1 MTPTS
6 EPGRVPR
13 TCLACLPWHALSRPS
28 LPVEVLRSACAERGL
43 PVPAAY
49 HGGLRFAEFLLDR
62 SDGRLSPYEYHA
74 VAETGWTHALG
85 DWVFTGAL
93 NGARFGRDA
102 MLRYAARLD
111 LPMRSV
117 TAMREYADDFVD
129 LVVDELVALD
139 VDLVGFTTT
148 FMQNVPS
155 LAVARRLKRRRPE
168 VTVLFGGGNCDGP
181 MGAALHREFGFL
193 DLVLRGEADETFP
206 LLLRA
211 LAAGPDAALAEV
223 PGLCWRDAD
232 GRSRVNSAPA
242 RLVPPAAMAAPDFDD
257 WFARFDA
264 SPISGYVEPELVVES
279 ARGCWWGERHHCTFC
294 GLNGTSMAFRAKP
307 PGAFSAELDRL
318 VRRHKTLDVMVVD
331 NILEPG
337 YLRTVLPDLAASGWD
352 AHLHYEVKA
361 NLTTE
366 QIGVLAAAGVHSVQ
380 PGIESLVDDI
390 LTRMDKGVRA
400 VHNVRTMRDCESA
413 RLEVSWN
420 WLYGFPGETQ
430 ESYRAVLSQL
440 PALVH
445 LQPPTSTARIELNRF
460 SPYFEDR
467 SLGFAERWAAEP
479 YRYVYDVPPDR
490 LGDLVYLFETPD
502 QGLTEEQAAGL
513 HEAAGIW
520 ARDHPASSLHRI
532 DADGCIVVRDRRA
545 GWPHE
550 DHVLDEPRERAAWS
564 ELEHGRSLPGLLR
577 ALAGHRWDPDELAR
591 WLGELR
597 ERGLVFTESGRSVAL
612 ATADITGALT
622 ARPAPRQSGPA
633 LV

>member
-1 MTPTS
+1 M
-6 EPGRVPR
+6 
-13 TCLACLPWHALSRPS
+13 PWHALSRPS
-28 LPVEVLRSACAERGL
+28 LPVEVLRAACAERGL

-49 HGGLRFAEFLLDR
+49 HGGLRFAEFLLNR

-74 VAETGWTHALG
+74 VAEAGWTHALG

-93 NGARFGRDA
+93 NGACFGRDA

-117 TAMREYADDFVD
+117 TAMREYAVD
-129 LVVDELVALD
+129 LVVDELIALD
-139 VDLVGFTTT
+139 VELVGFTTT

-155 LAVARRLKRRRPE
+155 LAVARRLKQRRPG

-181 MGAALHREFGFL
+181 MGAALHREFGFV
-193 DLVLRGEADETFP
+193 DLVVRGEADETFP

-211 LAAGPDAALAEV
+211 LADGPDAALAEV
-223 PGLCWRDAD
+223 PGLCWRDQA
-232 GRSRVNSAPA
+232 GHSRVNSAPA

-264 SPISGYVEPELVVES
+264 SPISRYVEPELVVES
-279 ARGCWWGERHHCTFC
+279 SRGCWWGERHHCTFC

-307 PGAFSAELDRL
+307 SDAFSAELDRL
-318 VRRHKTLDVMVVD
+318 VRRHKTLDVTVVD
-331 NILEPG
+331 NILEPD
-337 YLRTVLPDLAASGWD
+337 YLRTVLPDLAACGWD

-366 QIGVLAAAGVHSVQ
+366 QISVLAAAGVHSVQ

-390 LTRMDKGVRA
+390 LTRMNKGVRA

-413 RLEVSWN
+413 RLEVTWN
-420 WLYGFPGETQ
+420 WLYGFPGETE
-430 ESYRAVLSQL
+430 ESYRAVLEQL

-445 LQPPTSTARIELNRF
+445 LQPPASTARIELNRF

-467 SLGFAERWAAEP
+467 ALGFAERWPAEP

-490 LGDLVYLFETPD
+490 LGDLVYLFGTPD
-502 QGLTEEQAAGL
+502 QGLTEEQAAAL
-513 HEAAGIW
+513 HEAAGMW
-520 ARDHPASSLHRI
+520 ARDHPSSSLHRI
-532 DADGCIVVRDRRA
+532 DAEGCLIVRDRRA
-545 GWPHE
+545 GRPQE
-550 DHVLDEPRERAAWS
+550 DHVLEEPRERAAWN
-564 ELEHGRSLPGLLR
+564 ELEHGRSLHGLLR
-577 ALAGHRWDPDELAR
+577 ALADHRWDPEELSC

-597 ERGLVFTESGRSVAL
+597 ERGLVFTESGRWVAL
-612 ATADITGALT
+612 ATADVTDVVT
-622 ARPAPRQSGPA
+622 ACPAPRRPRLA